1 MPEDKADA
9 FLRMIR
15 RSRRGRLKIYLGYS
29 AGVGKTYQMLQE
41 GRRLKGE
48 GIDVVIGLLET
59 HGRAEIVRLAEG
71 LEVVP
76 RRAQEYH
83 GIAIEEMDAEA
94 VIARK
99 PQVALIDELAHTNIP
114 GSRNAKRYEDV
125 QDILAA
131 GIHVI
136 STLNVQHLESLYNIV
151 ETAVGVKVR
160 ERLPDSVL
168 AEADEIVDVDL
179 ATADLRKRLEEG
191 KIYPAERIETAMA
204 NFFTKSNLEKL
215 RELTLR
221 ELAAQIDLRR
231 REDQG
236 TEGSASSD
244 QVMVCLS
251 SHGPNSE
258 KLLRYGSRL
267 AGKLNRNWYA
277 VYVQTPAE
285 EATVID
291 AQVQRHL
298 SDTLTLAKQLGAMV
312 FTYKGEDIAD
322 TLLRFAA
329 EYRVGHIVVGRALP
343 RPLWKRIGRNKTVVA
358 DLVRNARKVT
368 VIVLDTSEDR
378 PVSVRPAP
386 GLPEE
391 APRSPME
398 PAAGS
403 GIRPIDR
410 PRLSLLTS
418 PQNVVIWES
427 AVEKETVLRTLAS
440 TVGKEAG
447 EGLYGSIMEREAQS
461 STFFNEG
468 VAFPHVRVEGL
479 AAPVIAL
486 GLTREGVIDVAT
498 DKPIEIVFLIL
509 SPAQTPDIQVK
520 LLSLASRAAQNR
532 SLMQALRTVRTPE
545 EAILAIRDWEA
556 STLSPAPPCRGR
568 SEPSLGVPCSR
579 LFAVSAFSAGPRPL
593 PRRRDLPSP
602 AGPGI

>member
-1 MPEDKADA
+1 MPEDRADA

-15 RSRRGRLKIYLGYS
+15 RSQRGRLKIYLGYS

-41 GRRLKGE
+41 GHRLKGE
-48 GIDVVIGLLET
+48 GIDIIIGLLET
-59 HGRAEIVRLAEG
+59 HGRADIARLAAG

-76 RRAQEYH
+76 RRSQEYR
-83 GIAIEEMDAEA
+83 GITIEEMDADA
-94 VIARK
+94 IIARK

-131 GIHVI
+131 GVHVI

-160 ERLPDSVL
+160 ERLPDSIL

-191 KIYPAERIETAMA
+191 KIYPAERVGTAMT
-204 NFFTKSNLEKL
+204 NFFTGSNLEKL

-221 ELAAQIDLRR
+221 EVAAQIDLRR
-231 REDQG
+231 REAQG
-236 TEGSASSD
+236 AEGGAASD
-244 QVMVCLS
+244 QIMVCLS

-267 AGKLNRNWYA
+267 AGRFNRNWYA

-312 FTYKGEDIAD
+312 FTYKGEDVVD

-329 EYRVGHIVVGRALP
+329 EYRVGHIVVGKASRK
-343 RPLWKRIGRNKTVVA
+343 PLWKKYGRNKRIVE
-358 DLVRNARKVT
+358 DLIASCRNVT
-368 VIVLDTSEDR
+368 LIVIDTCEAL
-378 PVSVRPAP
+378 PGAVRPQP
-386 GLPEE
+386 EMPEE
-391 APRSPME
+391 AP
-398 PAAGS
+398 PAGPEEGS
-403 GIRPIDR
+403 GLRPVER
-410 PRLSLLTS
+410 PRLSLPTS
-418 PQNVVIWES
+418 PEHIVIWET
-427 AVEKETVLRTLAS
+427 AVEKETVLRTLAA
-440 TVGKEAG
+440 TV
-447 EGLYGSIMEREAQS
+447 EREAGIESGESLFESIMKREAQG

-486 GLTREGVIDVAT
+486 GLTKEGIIDVAT
-498 DKPIEIVFLIL
+498 DKPIEIIFLIL
-509 SPAQTPDIQVK
+509 SPAQSPETQVK
-520 LLSLASRAAQNR
+520 LLGLASRAAQNR
-532 SLMQALRTVRTPE
+532 SLMQALRSVRTAE
-545 EAILAIRDWEA
+545 EAMRAIREWEA
-556 STLSPAPPCRGR
+556 SA
-568 SEPSLGVPCSR
+568 
-579 LFAVSAFSAGPRPL
+579 
-593 PRRRDLPSP
+593 
-602 AGPGI
+602 